1 MRFMAPTNL
10 SLRKQ
15 GTARPE
21 AGWYVYSGSA
31 KGPGGLRS
39 RLRHHFRKT
48 KKSHWHVDQLTT
60 QCVDLAA
67 LSVIDGDECHFINR
81 QLRTIRL
88 QHAMQAL
95 WQHRL
100 QVLRKSPP
108 AVQLLNPNTCLSC
121 QSVIGVCPES
131 RASLPESSQG
141 SKRVIGWLA

>member
-1 MRFMAPTNL
+1 MHQLLTAISSAGISGQYCVAETVHSETSETGAYLLLMRFMAPTNL

-88 QHAMQAL
+88 QHAM
-95 WQHRL
+95 
-100 QVLRKSPP
+100 
-108 AVQLLNPNTCLSC
+108 
-121 QSVIGVCPES
+121 
-131 RASLPESSQG
+131 
-141 SKRVIGWLA
+141 